1 MISESQ
7 GQCYCSEPITQ
18 IENYTLA
25 RNDTNT
31 IYVCHHRNEIVIT
44 LTGMQIISRD
54 ELVRQGRCC
63 NIPASELIY
72 LPIKEHNRIHVAAKQ
87 RCKQFNY
94 YWSHNKM
101 TEEMRKIIAKSYYS
115 L

>member
-1 MISESQ
+1 MISDEH
-7 GQCYCSEPITQ
+7 GLRYCSEPVTQ

-25 RNDTNT
+25 RNDPNT
-31 IYVCHHRNEIVIT
+31 IYHLHHRNEIVIT
-44 LTGMQIISRD
+44 LKGMQIIKAA
-54 ELVRQGRCC
+54 ELYREGRYH

-72 LPIKEHNRIHVAAKQ
+72 LPIKEHLRLHRVAKQ

-101 TEEMRKIIAKSYYS
+101 TEEMRKTIAKSYYS